1 MDEKIVNLLKN
12 NEEVNSVDIG
22 ASQKDIKAALD
33 SLMSKE
39 YVTYKTIN
47 KLVNKLTA
55 EGVEMANNG
64 SHELRFYNALKLV
77 GGNSD
82 FDKLNLPKSILQ
94 IGKSKAL
101 SAKWVSLNGKVAS
114 IIQSDVVDEVGII
127 CKKVQS
133 GDELTLDQLKIVKK
147 RKLILQEKEI
157 SYIIKKGKEYSSE
170 IKQFE
175 TDLTVDLLQD
185 WESKH
190 FKPYNFKSLGVPPTS
205 GHLHPLLK
213 MRTEFRKIFFELG
226 FEEMPTNQYVESSF
240 WNFDTLFQAQQ
251 HPARDM
257 HDTFF
262 LHSPKTSSDLPND
275 LVEKVKKVHSL
286 GDFGSLGYGY
296 DWKREEA
303 EKLLLRTHTTAV
315 SVQMLHRL
323 AKDFHPAK
331 YFSID
336 RVYRNETP
344 DATHLSEFHQVEGV
358 IVDKNLTLGHLIKF
372 MEMFF
377 EKLGVS
383 PLRFK
388 PTYNPYTEPSMEI
401 FTWHEGLNTW
411 VEVGNSGMFRP
422 EMLLPLGLPEDVRV
436 IAWGLSLERPAMI
449 KYKCSNIRELVGHKQ
464 SLDMIENNP
473 ICQL

>member
-1 MDEKIVNLLKN
+1 MDQIIVNALKN
-12 NEEVNSVDIG
+12 VEVLDSSNFKE
-22 ASQKDIKAALD
+22 SQKDIKAALD
-33 SLMSKE
+33 SLHSKE
-39 YVTYKTIN
+39 YVTYATETN
-47 KLVNKLTA
+47 LVSNLTS
-55 EGVEMANNG
+55 EGQEMAKFG
-64 SHELRFYNALKLV
+64 SHEYRLYIKLKAL
-77 GGNSD
+77 GGKSELD
-82 FDKLNLPKSILQ
+82 SIDLPKHVLQ
-94 IGKSKAL
+94 IGKAKAL
-101 SAKWVSLNGKVAS
+101 TAKWVEMQGKSLSIVKNDVSDEIGKYCKSVFNKE
-114 IIQSDVVDEVGII
+114 IISNDAI
-127 CKKVQS
+127 K
-133 GDELTLDQLKIVKK
+133 QLKK
-147 RKLILQEKEI
+147 RKVVVQEKEI
-157 SYIIKKGKEYSSE
+157 KYLIKKGVCYKSE
-170 IKQFE
+170 IKQFQ
-175 TDLTVDLLQD
+175 TDVTVDLLQN
-185 WESKH
+185 WESLH
-190 FKPYNFKSLGVPPTS
+190 FKPYNFNALGVPPTS

-213 MRTEFRKIFFELG
+213 MREEFRKIFFELG

-262 LHSPKTSSDLPND
+262 LQSPDTSNDLPDD
-275 LVEKVKKVHSL
+275 LVEKVKKVHSV
-286 GDFGSLGYGY
+286 GDYGSLGYGY
-296 DWKREEA
+296 EWKREEA

-323 AKDFHPAK
+323 AKDFKPAK
-331 YFSID
+331 LFSID

-358 IVDKNLTLGHLIKF
+358 IVDKDLSLGHLIKF

-401 FTWHEGLNTW
+401 FTWHEGLKTW

-449 KYKCSNIRELVGHKQ
+449 KYQCSNIRELVGHKQ
-464 SLDMIENNP
+464 DLHMIEKNP
-473 ICQL
+473 VCQL